1 MTLNEGSEEGRR
13 PFLDLRKLET
23 VRPQA
28 WEHCPHLFKEDFF
41 FFFLTDNEVSDL
53 DLACD

>member
-1 MTLNEGSEEGRR
+1 MTLKEGSEEGKHR
-13 PFLDLRKLET
+13 FLDLKKLER

-41 FFFLTDNEVSDL
+41 FF
-53 DLACD
+53 

>member
-1 MTLNEGSEEGRR
+1 MTLKEGSEEGRR
-13 PFLDLRKLET
+13 PFLDLKKLET

-41 FFFLTDNEVSDL
+41 FKTDNKVSDL

>member
-1 MTLNEGSEEGRR
+1 MTLKEGSEEGKHR
-13 PFLDLRKLET
+13 FLDLKKLER

-41 FFFLTDNEVSDL
+41 FFKQIMPSDF